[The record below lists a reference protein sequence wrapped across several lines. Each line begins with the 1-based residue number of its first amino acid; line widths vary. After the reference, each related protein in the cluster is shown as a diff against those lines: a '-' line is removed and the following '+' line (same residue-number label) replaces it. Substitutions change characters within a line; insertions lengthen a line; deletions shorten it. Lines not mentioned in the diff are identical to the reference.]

1 MINKI
6 LIKFPKLKVEL
17 IEKDI
22 LIDELLEMI
31 INEFSKGKITFYL
44 RGGTSLS
51 KCYLETN
58 RMSEDIDI
66 TIISQSSTQSKKDIQ
81 TISRIFDKLD
91 DENVLKIVKKDC
103 KWDTE
108 RNFLNA
114 QIFYKNHSFEIDIKS
129 TQANNKENKF
139 INLQEKSILNICEK
153 FKLTNKKDKDIKIN
167 VLCLE
172 YVCAEKLISFHK
184 NYLKNKH
191 NKRAYRHL
199 YDIFMIFDSGLL
211 KNDHQTWLYINK
223 IYDVVINEIEL
234 KSKDN
239 FNVPLRKNVCFNFD
253 KKDND
258 LKNMLSIL
266 IDNECYV
273 MVSTSKIIDFFINL
287 KNFDDFY

>member
-22 LIDELLEMI
+22 LIDELLEII
-31 INEFSKGKITFYL
+31 INEFNREKIMFYL

-66 TIISQSSTQSKKDIQ
+66 TIISKSSTQSKKDIQ
-81 TISRIFDKLD
+81 TISRIFNKLD
-91 DENVLKIVKKDC
+91 DENVLKIVKKDS
-103 KWDTE
+103 KWNTE
-108 RNFLNA
+108 RNFLNS
-114 QIFYKNHSFEIDIKS
+114 QILYKNHSFEIDIKF

-172 YVCAEKLISFHK
+172 YVCAEKLIAFHK

-191 NKRAYRHL
+191 NKRIYRHL

-211 KNDHQTWLYINK
+211 NNNQQTWLHINE
-223 IYDVVINEIEL
+223 IYDVIINEIEL

-239 FNVPLRKNVCFNFD
+239 FNVPLRKNACFNFD

-258 LKNMLSIL
+258 LKNILSIL

-273 MVSTSKIIDFFINL
+273 KVSTSKIIDFFINL
-287 KNFDDFY
+287 KSLIFIN

>member
-22 LIDELLEMI
+22 LIDELLEII
-31 INEFSKGKITFYL
+31 INEFNREKIMFYL
-44 RGGTSLS
+44 RGGTSLL

-66 TIISQSSTQSKKDIQ
+66 TIISKSSTQSKKDIQ
-81 TISRIFDKLD
+81 TISRIFNKLEG
-91 DENVLKIVKKDC
+91 ENVLKIVKKDD

-114 QIFYKNHSFEIDIKS
+114 QILYKNHSFEIDIKS
-129 TQANNKENKF
+129 TQVNNKENKF
-139 INLQEKSILNICEK
+139 INLQEKSILNIYEK
-153 FKLTNKKDKDIKIN
+153 FELTNKKDKDIKIN

-172 YVCAEKLISFHK
+172 YVCAEKLIAFHK

-199 YDIFMIFDSGLL
+199 YDIFMIFDSRLL
-211 KNDHQTWLYINK
+211 NNNHQTWLYINE

-234 KSKDN
+234 KSKDD
-239 FNVPLRKNVCFNFD
+239 FNVPLRENVCFNFD

-258 LKNMLSIL
+258 LKNILSIL

-273 MVSTSKIIDFFINL
+273 KASTSKIIDFFINL
-287 KNFDDFY
+287 KSLIFIN